1 MGELL
6 NRFFPSVF
14 SKEQGRGDR
23 NVARGE
29 DDQAG
34 VGGGGGEGISV
45 VITEVMVREHLA
57 RLVRTRDQERMAW
70 DHRL

>member
-6 NRFFPSVF
+6 NRFFASVF
-14 SKEQGRGDR
+14 SKEQGHGDR

-34 VGGGGGEGISV
+34 VVEVVEKRSV
-45 VITEVMVREHLA
+45 
-57 RLVRTRDQERMAW
+57 
-70 DHRL
+70 

>member
-1 MGELL
+1 MHNVLTETGSMGELL
-6 NRFFPSVF
+6 NRFFASVY
-14 SKEQGRGDR
+14 SKEQGHGDR

-45 VITEVMVREHLA
+45 VIT
-57 RLVRTRDQERMAW
+57 DYGSDGERAFGKIG
-70 DHRL
+70 